1 MLKRLKALPTQYAK
15 ETTVSKPAVSLAT
28 NEALT
33 CPGGETARVNEEEI
47 SGH

>member
-1 MLKRLKALPTQYAK
+1 MLKRLKALPTK

-33 CPGGETARVNEEEI
+33 CPGGETARVNKEEI